1 MQVNGMFKV
10 WRLSSRNHLP
20 KAEQKK
26 VHQRRWAVRRNA
38 PFFALLEAEQHSHAH
53 GHSLI
58 LTPSYRLASH
68 QEAPSSSSSS
78 LAIMALDRQSAA
90 VANSIHSPRKKLRI
104 GFVHPDLGIGGAE
117 KLVVDAALSLQQLG
131 HDVTIFTSHHDPR
144 HCFEPTRDG
153 TLRVQVMRTIIPRS
167 ILGSFHLPCAIL
179 QQMSLV
185 FQVILAIMLF
195 NYPGT
200 MPRCVAKRL
209 TSAKPMAGFDLFFF
223 DQLPTGIPWLKI
235 LLATRVVYYCHFP
248 DKDIGNSIA
257 MQKAHARGESGP
269 SIFRKLYRLPFDLYE
284 EGTTD
289 YADKILV
296 NSEFTSAQFVKSFF
310 RLRRQP
316 RVCYPGVDYRQF
328 EREKVDEAMARLEK
342 EGKEMGDPIQGSITK
357 LCRDEERV
365 TVLSIN
371 RFEAKKNVALALETF
386 ALTQKE
392 LAATASSAESQK
404 MRLVVVGGYDKRVG
418 DNVATLKELET
429 QAQELGLQSVTLS
442 YHRQTFEVPSSA
454 PSPTELGKASV
465 IFLPS
470 LPMPL
475 IHTLLLN
482 PSTKALLYTPT
493 EEHFGI
499 VPLEAMA
506 CGLPVLAT
514 NTGGPVETVVDLSLD
529 ASGTPTNLTTG
540 TGLLRHASAPIWSV
554 SLAALLR
561 LSPSHRSIVSS
572 LARKRVEEKFSTD
585 VLALSL
591 EKACY
596 DAFELGRVRGDEGL
610 YQWGSTGAVFIVMWT
625 LFWVNVYFSHDKWLA
640 HQAAKLAKEK
650 DKWLRELRDAA
661 IRSKTEAELGGLI
674 PDHVMNAPTPE
685 PVYPHA

>member
-1 MQVNGMFKV
+1 
-10 WRLSSRNHLP
+10 
-20 KAEQKK
+20 
-26 VHQRRWAVRRNA
+26 
-38 PFFALLEAEQHSHAH
+38 
-53 GHSLI
+53 
-58 LTPSYRLASH
+58 
-68 QEAPSSSSSS
+68 
-78 LAIMALDRQSAA
+78 
-90 VANSIHSPRKKLRI
+90 
-104 GFVHPDLGIGGAE
+104 
-117 KLVVDAALSLQQLG
+117 
-131 HDVTIFTSHHDPR
+131 
-144 HCFEPTRDG
+144 
-153 TLRVQVMRTIIPRS
+153 
-167 ILGSFHLPCAIL
+167 
-179 QQMSLV
+179 MSLV
-185 FQVILAIMLF
+185 FQLVLAVMLF
-195 NYPGT
+195 QYPGT
-200 MPRCVAKRL
+200 MPRFVSKRL
-209 TSAKPMAGFDLFFF
+209 TSSEPIPAFDLFFF

-316 RVCYPGVDYRQF
+316 RVCYPGVDYKQF
-328 EREKVDEAMARLEK
+328 EKERVEEAMKKLEK
-342 EGKEMGDPIQGSITK
+342 EGKEMGDPIQGSIAK
-357 LCRDEERV
+357 FCKDEGRT

-392 LAATASSAESQK
+392 LVATATGSNSAP
-404 MRLVVVGGYDKRVG
+404 MRLVLVGGYDKRVR
-418 DNVATLKELET
+418 DNVATLKELQV
-429 QAQELGLQSVTLS
+429 QADELGLRHVTLA
-442 YHRQTFEVPSSA
+442 YNRQTFEEPPTTA
-454 PSPTELGKASV
+454 PKADELARASV

-514 NTGGPVETVVDLSLD
+514 NTGGPVETVVDLALSPE
-529 ASGTPTNLTTG
+529 GVPTNLETG
-540 TGLLRHASAPIWSV
+540 TGLLRHPSAPIWAV

-561 LSPSHRSIVSS
+561 LTPEHRSSIST
-572 LARKRVEEKFSTD
+572 AAKKRVQETFSTD
-585 VLALSL
+585 VLALAL

-596 DAFELGRVRGDEGL
+596 DAVGLGRVRGDEGL
-610 YQWGSTGAVFIVMWT
+610 YQWGSTIAVFIVMWT

-650 DKWLRELRDAA
+650 EKWLAELRKATAA
-661 IRSKTEAELGGLI
+661 GVT
-674 PDHVMNAPTPE
+674 PDHVAQAPAPQ
-685 PVYPHA
+685 PIYPHA